1 MLEVAGW
8 TLLSIGLDV
17 EMATISQTN
26 FSAHRVCKATG
37 CVEQMNIGTMLSSYL
52 LTYITCVEL
61 N

>member
-1 MLEVAGW
+1 MFEVASW

-26 FSAHRVCKATG
+26 FSMHRVGKATG
-37 CVEQMNIGTMLSSYL
+37 CVEQINKRTMLSSY
-52 LTYITCVEL
+52 IHTCVEL